1 MAASQLAALEE
12 EENGEGGAR
21 TRLGERE
28 ASCYSEGQRLALEV
42 LLSEGA
48 TGYGAFVAREGMVP
62 FLGAE
67 EARGLEAATED
78 WRPQGPQEEGCDGE
92 GAGGDSLTYWPG
104 CTEESPPELGLG
116 WPEDSSWKGISR
128 ARLYTHPPAEGDP
141 PIKEL
146 LRTSIQEA
154 SKVVAVA
161 MDIFT
166 DPDLLLDLYRTATRR
181 RVPVYLLLCQQH
193 LPAFLALAKQL
204 GLSFQTTENLEVRVV
219 RGCTFQSRHRKQVS
233 GDLKEKFVL
242 LDGDTVITGSY
253 SFTWSDSR
261 LHRGLVTLLTGEIA
275 NAFDHEFRTLFAA
288 SYPLPAQPTPFQT
301 LALPPSSYF
310 SMLDGVQLAS
320 SRPHR
325 ITQRRTMV
333 PVVQPLTSSPP
344 PGHGPFSGR
353 PIPGSKG
360 MAPGPRSPLVTA
372 FVPHCAPTK
381 APRPPSS
388 KVTFQGNLPP
398 GKSSVLSAARRPPS
412 PVGTASPS
420 PPAILLP
427 DDSIRHRLAACRT
440 FEGPRK
446 VRGSG
451 DLDPLPPGNLP
462 TGPALSDI
470 LRSVQQRRQP
480 SGPPTRPSRSLWD
493 LSRLSQLS
501 DSSDQEGERTKEALL
516 TWGHRDTPAMA
527 LMRQRGAGPP
537 REEVQPL
544 PPLWGGPTRPANFRQ
559 YRR

>member
-21 TRLGERE
+21 TRLGQRE
-28 ASCYSEGQRLALEV
+28 VSCYSEGQRLALEV

-48 TGYGAFVAREGMVP
+48 MGYGAFMAREGMVP

-67 EARGLEAATED
+67 EARGLEAVIED
-78 WRPQGPQEEGCDGE
+78 WRPQGEGEEWREGE
-92 GAGGDSLTYWPG
+92 GNGGDSLTYWPG
-104 CTEESPPELGLG
+104 CTEESPPKLAFG
-116 WPEDSSWKGISR
+116 WPENPSWKGISR
-128 ARLYTHPPAEGDP
+128 ARLYTHPPGEGDP

-181 RVPVYLLLCQQH
+181 RVPVYLLLCQKH

-204 GLSFQTTENLEVRVV
+204 NLSFQSTENLEVRVV
-219 RGCTFQSRHRKQVS
+219 RGCSFQSRHRKQVS

-275 NAFDHEFRTLFAA
+275 SAFDHEFRTLFAA
-288 SYPLPAQPTPFQT
+288 SYALPEEPMPFQT
-301 LALPPSSYF
+301 LGRSPSPY
-310 SMLDGVQLAS
+310 MPDGVQLAFS
-320 SRPHR
+320 GPHH
-325 ITQRRTMV
+325 ITQRHTMV

-344 PGHGPFSGR
+344 TSHGPFSGR

-360 MAPGPRSPLVTA
+360 MAPGSGSSLVTA
-372 FVPHCAPTK
+372 FVPQCPPMK

-388 KVTFQGNLPP
+388 QVTFQGTPPP
-398 GKSSVLSAARRPPS
+398 GNSFALAAARRPPS
-412 PVGTASPS
+412 PAGTASPS

-427 DDSIRHRLAACRT
+427 DDSIRHRLAVCRT

-446 VRGSG
+446 VRGSE

-462 TGPALSDI
+462 AGPALSDI
-470 LRSVQQRRQP
+470 MRSVQQRRLP
-480 SGPPTRPSRSLWD
+480 SGPPARPSRSLWD

-501 DSSDQEGERTKEALL
+501 DSSDQEEERTKEVLL

-527 LMRQRGAGPP
+527 LMRQRGAGPL
-537 REEVQPL
+537 REEIQPL

-559 YRR
+559 YHH